1 MPWDP
6 AAFAAMSKVNQP
18 PVLSDAVLRNLVER
32 LEQLQKQSSTP
43 DEVQE
48 SIDDVRMTLK
58 LRSVTGRAVHTIDH
72 KLVRAQRAI
81 SAMTPLQSL
90 QKKTA
95 DEEAAPQEAAGKPA
109 EAPWVSAARAAKA
122 TPR

>member
-48 SIDDVRMTLK
+48 SIEDVRMTLK

-81 SAMTPLQSL
+81 SAMTPLQL
-90 QKKTA
+90 QKKTQDA
-95 DEEAAPQEAAGKPA
+95 EEAPQEAAGKPA
-109 EAPWVSAARAAKA
+109 EAPWASARAAKA